1 MTPKTTFYL
10 LHEVR
15 PIAGGP
21 EGEYGGAFANCW
33 AVATKLSLARLEVAK
48 LLTESG
54 WTVLSTSE
62 ERAITRKDV
71 PAESLEYFD
80 QAQIDGTVVLIHT
93 FPPERPD
100 A

>member
-10 LHEVR
+10 LHELR
-15 PIAGGP
+15 PSAGGP
-21 EGEYGGAFANCW
+21 EEEYGGAFANCW
-33 AVATKLSLARLEVAK
+33 AVATKLAVARSDVAK
-48 LLTESG
+48 LLTDSG

-62 ERAITRKDV
+62 EHAIARKDV
-71 PAESLEYFD
+71 PVESLEYFD

-93 FPPERPD
+93 FPPEMPD